1 MKTFGE
7 PLGSEN
13 TLLPT
18 AVVLDTHSCVKG
30 ALRAVIVTAAN
41 E

>member
-7 PLGSEN
+7 SLGSEN
-13 TLLPT
+13 TLLPAAT
-18 AVVLDTHSCVKG
+18 VLDTHSCMEG
-30 ALRAVIVTAAN
+30 AVRAVIVTAAN